1 MRKALGW
8 GRGGVGGLR
17 LEVSQRPLSDGC
29 EQGLWP
35 EGQLGGCLGAGV
47 RVPAVLI
54 AHGFDV
60 APAPHPPAGDLV
72 VSAPRGAPSPLV
84 LGHLGRA
91 HRASG
96 PQLPPGDAAP
106 EDTARHR
113 HSALNITRFFMVR
126 HSVPKRTFTYNHCFS
141 SCYKSDKRYG
151 KSEKNVRKVE

>member
-8 GRGGVGGLR
+8 GGGGVGGLR
-17 LEVSQRPLSDGC
+17 LEVSQWPLSDGC

-72 VSAPRGAPSPLV
+72 VSAPCGAPSPLV

-106 EDTARHR
+106 EDTACHR

-126 HSVPKRTFTYNHCFS
+126 HSVPKRTVTCNHCFS

-151 KSEKNVRKVE
+151 KSEKMLEK

>member
-8 GRGGVGGLR
+8 GGGSAGGLR

-29 EQGLWP
+29 EQGLRP
-35 EGQLGGCLGAGV
+35 EGQLGGRLGAGV

-72 VSAPRGAPSPLV
+72 VSAPQGAPSPLV

-96 PQLPPGDAAP
+96 PQLPPGATAP
-106 EDTARHR
+106 KDTARHR
-113 HSALNITRFFMVR
+113 HSAPTSHASSWSVTQIPKGHSHIITAFPPVIKVIYVM
-126 HSVPKRTFTYNHCFS
+126 
-141 SCYKSDKRYG
+141 
-151 KSEKNVRKVE
+151 EKVRKC